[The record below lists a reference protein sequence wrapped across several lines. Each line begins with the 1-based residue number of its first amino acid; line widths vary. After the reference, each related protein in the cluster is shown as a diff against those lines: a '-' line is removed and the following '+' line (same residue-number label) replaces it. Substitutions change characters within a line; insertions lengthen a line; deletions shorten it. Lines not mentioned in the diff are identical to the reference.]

1 MIYNDGGKSSTGRKG
16 TSGDCGV
23 RAMAIALG
31 LDYDCCYK
39 VLAQANKNAG
49 NKKSARN
56 GLQKSIYDKVL
67 KEHGWVWKSAPKF
80 NGRKAYF
87 SDMPKDKTVIAR
99 MAKHFVAVIDQE
111 IYDIWDS
118 SHKMVYGYWE
128 EAA

>member
-31 LDYDCCYK
+31 LDYDYCY
-39 VLAQANKNAG
+39 
-49 NKKSARN
+49 
-56 GLQKSIYDKVL
+56 KVL

-87 SDMPKDKTVIAR
+87 NDMPKDKTVIAR

-128 EAA
+128 K